1 MNLNKIKVDVW
12 LLIPILL
19 LSMFGLMVLFSA
31 SGGNYSIVKSQF
43 FKIIIGLVSFILI
56 SQVKPEKIKTVFS
69 KPFYILTLILLI
81 FVFLFGTKIMGAQRW
96 LNLYVI
102 SIQPSELMK
111 LALPMMLGY
120 MIYKNGLPKKNI
132 DIFKY
137 SLIMLM
143 PIFFVLVQPD
153 LGTSIL
159 IALSGIYLIFQA
171 GLSWYFITLSSA
183 LVFSIFPIFWLLIKD
198 YQKQRILTM
207 FNPELDPLGHGYHTI
222 QSKIAIGNGGF
233 SGKGYF
239 EGTQTQL
246 DFIPEQHTD
255 FIFSA
260 LAEEFGTL
268 GYIALILLYSIL
280 IGRMIYIILNS
291 ESIYEKLV
299 GGSITMI
306 FSSYIFV
313 NIGMVMGILPVVG
326 VPLPFFSYG
335 GTFLITL
342 IFSLGL
348 LSSFSVNKNSK
359 KYYF

>member
-1 MNLNKIKVDVW
+1 MNLSKIKVDMW
-12 LLIPILL
+12 LLIPVLL

-31 SGGNYSIVKSQF
+31 SNGNYNIVKSQF
-43 FKIIIGLVSFILI
+43 FKMVIGIASFIVI
-56 SQVKPEKIKTVFS
+56 SQIKPEKIKTIFS
-69 KPFYILTLILLI
+69 KPFYIITLLLLI
-81 FVFLFGTKIMGAQRW
+81 CVFLFGTKVMGAQRW
-96 LNLYVI
+96 LNLYFI

-137 SLIMLM
+137 SLVMLA
-143 PIFFVLVQPD
+143 PLVFVLMQPD
-153 LGTSIL
+153 LGTAIL
-159 IALSGIYLIFQA
+159 ISLSGIYLIFQA

-183 LVFSIFPIFWLLIKD
+183 IVFSVFPLFWLLIKD

-207 FNPELDPLGHGYHTI
+207 FNPESDPLGHGYHTI
-222 QSKIAIGNGGF
+222 QSKIAIGNGGV

-246 DFIPEQHTD
+246 SFIPEQHTD

-260 LAEEFGTL
+260 LAEEFGMF
-268 GYIALILLYSIL
+268 GYLFLISLYSIL
-280 IGRMIYIILNS
+280 IGRMIYIVLKS

-306 FSSYIFV
+306 FVSYIFV
-313 NIGMVMGILPVVG
+313 NLGMVMGILPVVG
-326 VPLPFFSYG
+326 VPLPFFSFG

-342 IFSLGL
+342 IFSIGI
-348 LSSFSVNKNSK
+348 LSSFSINKNTSK
-359 KYYF
+359 YKI